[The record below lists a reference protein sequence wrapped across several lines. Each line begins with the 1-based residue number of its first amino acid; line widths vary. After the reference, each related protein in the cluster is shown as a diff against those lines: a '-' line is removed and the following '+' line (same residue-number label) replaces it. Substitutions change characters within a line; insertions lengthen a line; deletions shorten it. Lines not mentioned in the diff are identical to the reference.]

1 MIEFKYDV
9 QLLLEGSTLD
19 EDRLYDEIVRQFEG
33 DSLMVAGDADLMKL
47 HFHTNY
53 PWKILE
59 YCASLGDIFDIVVE
73 DMVRQAKGLKG

>member
-59 YCASLGDIFDIVVE
+59 YCAGLGDIFDIVVE

>member
-33 DSLMVAGDADLMKL
+33 DSLMIAGDTDLMKL

>member
-33 DSLMVAGDADLMKL
+33 DSLMVAGDTDLMKL

-59 YCASLGDIFDIVVE
+59 YCASLGNIFDIVVE

>member
-33 DSLMVAGDADLMKL
+33 DSLIVAGDTDLMKL

>member
-33 DSLMVAGDADLMKL
+33 DSLMVAGDTDLMKL

-59 YCASLGDIFDIVVE
+59 YCASLGDVFDIVVE

>member
-33 DSLMVAGDADLMKL
+33 DSLMVAGDTDLMKL

>member
-33 DSLMVAGDADLMKL
+33 DSLMVAGDTDLMKL

-59 YCASLGDIFDIVVE
+59 YCAGLGDIFDIVVE
-73 DMVRQAKGLKG
+73 DMARQAKGLKG

>member
-9 QLLLEGSTLD
+9 QLLLEGSTLG

-33 DSLMVAGDADLMKL
+33 DSLMVAGDTDLMKL

>member
-19 EDRLYDEIVRQFEG
+19 EDHLYDEIVRQFEG
-33 DSLMVAGDADLMKL
+33 DSLMVAGDTDLMKL

-59 YCASLGDIFDIVVE
+59 YCASLGDVFDIVVE